1 MWTHRQHRG
10 GCDFF
15 TAWWNMCAAWMD
27 PATWCCCGPSRESR
41 LEYLKRMK
49 EGLQRGIEELDR
61 EIADLQSKQT
71 GTQQ

>member
-1 MWTHRQHRG
+1 MWTHQRHRG

-27 PATWCCCGPSRESR
+27 PSTWCCGPSRESR
-41 LEYLKRMK
+41 LEYLKRVR
-49 EGLQRGIEELDR
+49 ESLHHHLEELDR
-61 EIADLQSKQT
+61 QIADLQSKQA